1 MNVSPSTISVK
12 DKKLTN
18 AQLHQQ
24 WQNID
29 WKKVEK
35 GVNNLQTRITKAV
48 IANKW
53 HLVKKLQYLLT
64 HSYSAKLLAVRRVTT
79 NRDKRTAG
87 IDGEH
92 WKTPEAKMKAV
103 SRLTDKGYKAKPLRR
118 VFISKAGKKKKRPLG
133 ILQCMIVLCNT
144 YMHYRWNP

>member
-53 HLVKKLQYLLT
+53 YLVKKLQYLLT
-64 HSYSAKLLAVRRVTT
+64 HSYFAKLLAVRRITT
-79 NRDKRTAG
+79 NRGKRTAG

-92 WKTPEAKMKAV
+92 WKTP
-103 SRLTDKGYKAKPLRR
+103 
-118 VFISKAGKKKKRPLG
+118 
-133 ILQCMIVLCNT
+133 
-144 YMHYRWNP
+144 